1 MRHIFIFAFSVLLSI
16 FASSSLASGGSYLVD
31 DASTATPGRCQLESW
46 MQVFRGGM
54 HTAWTVP
61 ACGVGPVE
69 FGLGLGTQSHP
80 GHTMQNPS
88 IKWQLR
94 NGDDAGIGLALATDT
109 TLQNG
114 HRMGSN
120 VYAAS
125 NFGLD
130 DERRLMANVNLGM
143 TRVEQGAWHRLAG
156 VGFEFAVTKNL
167 ALLAER
173 LWAARLSQAT
183 QAGVRFYFGKDEG
196 NSVDLVVGRERE
208 RAEAASHWATIG
220 LNLAF

>member
-1 MRHIFIFAFSVLLSI
+1 MRNLFILAFGVILI
-16 FASSSLASGGSYLVD
+16 AFASPSMASGGSYLVD

-46 MQVFRGGM
+46 LQVFRGGA
-54 HTAWTVP
+54 HTGWTVP

-69 FGLGLGTQSHP
+69 FGLGLGGQSHP
-80 GHTMQNPS
+80 GHNLQNPS

-94 NGDDAGIGLALATDT
+94 NGDDAGIGLAMATDT

-114 HRMGSN
+114 HRVGSN

-125 NFGLD
+125 NFGID
-130 DERRLMANVNLGM
+130 DERRLMANVNLGA

-156 VGFEFAVTKNL
+156 VGFEFALTKQV

-183 QAGVRFYFGKDEG
+183 QAGVRYYFGKDNG
-196 NSVDLVVGRERE
+196 NSVDLVVGRELEHALPTSR
-208 RAEAASHWATIG
+208 WATVG

>member
-1 MRHIFIFAFSVLLSI
+1 MRNVFLFFVIASLLAL
-16 FASSSLASGGSYLVD
+16 ASPSFASGGSYLVD

-46 MQVFRGGM
+46 LQVFRGGT
-54 HTAWTVP
+54 HTFWTVP

-69 FGLGLGTQSHP
+69 FGLGLGGDSHP
-80 GHTMQNPS
+80 GHNMQNPS

-114 HRMGSN
+114 HRMGTN

-125 NFGLD
+125 NFGID
-130 DERRLMANVNLGM
+130 DERHLMANVNLGM
-143 TRVEQGAWHRLAG
+143 TRPEQGTWRRLVG
-156 VGFEFAVTKNL
+156 VGFEYAVTKEV
-167 ALLAER
+167 AVLAER
-173 LWAARLSQAT
+173 LWTARLSQAT
-183 QAGVRFYFGKDEG
+183 QAGLRYYFGKDDG

-208 RAEAASHWATIG
+208 RGLPLSRWATLG

>member
-1 MRHIFIFAFSVLLSI
+1 MRNMLLLLFGAILALIVSP
-16 FASSSLASGGSYLVD
+16 SMASGGSYLVD

-46 MQVFRGGM
+46 MQAFRGGGR
-54 HTAWTVP
+54 TAWSVP

-69 FGLGLGTQSHP
+69 FGLGIGGQSHP
-80 GHTMQNPS
+80 GHNLQNPS
-88 IKWQLR
+88 VKWQLR
-94 NGDDAGIGLALATDT
+94 NGDDAGIGLAIATDT

-114 HRMGSN
+114 HRTGSN

-130 DERRLMANVNLGM
+130 EERHLMANVNLGM

-156 VGFEFAVTKNL
+156 VGFEFAVTKEV

-173 LWAARLSQAT
+173 LWAAGLSRTT
-183 QAGVRFYFGKDEG
+183 QAGVRYYFGKDDG
-196 NSVDLVVGRERE
+196 NSVDLVLGHERE
-208 RAEAASHWATIG
+208 RASPPSRWATIG

>member
-1 MRHIFIFAFSVLLSI
+1 MRNVIILAFGTILVA
-16 FASSSLASGGSYLVD
+16 FASPSMASGGSYLVD
-31 DASTATPGRCQLESW
+31 DAATATPGRCQLESW
-46 MQVFRGGM
+46 LQVFRGGT

-69 FGLGLGTQSHP
+69 FGLGLGGQSHP
-80 GHTMQNPS
+80 GQNLQNPS

-94 NGDDAGIGLALATDT
+94 NGDDAGIGLAVATDT

-114 HRMGSN
+114 HRIDSN

-125 NFGLD
+125 NFGID
-130 DERRLMANVNLGM
+130 DGRRLMANVNLGM
-143 TRVEQGAWHRLAG
+143 THTEQGTWRRLAG
-156 VGFEFAVTKNL
+156 VGFEFAMTKQV

-173 LWAARLSQAT
+173 LWTAHLSQAT
-183 QAGVRFYFGKDEG
+183 QAGARFYFGKDEG

-208 RAEAASHWATIG
+208 HALPVSHWATIV

>member
-1 MRHIFIFAFSVLLSI
+1 MRNFFIFALGVILAA
-16 FASSSLASGGSYLVD
+16 FASPSMASGGSYLVD
-31 DASTATPGRCQLESW
+31 DASTATPGHCQLESW
-46 MQVFRGGM
+46 MQVFRGGAR
-54 HTAWTVP
+54 TGWSVP

-69 FGLGLGTQSHP
+69 FGLGLGGQSHP
-80 GHTMQNPS
+80 GRNLQSPS

-94 NGDDAGIGLALATDT
+94 NGDDAGIGLAVATDT

-114 HRMGSN
+114 HRIGSN

-125 NFGLD
+125 NFGID
-130 DERRLMANVNLGM
+130 DSRRLMANVNLGM
-143 TRVEQGAWHRLAG
+143 TRVEQGAWHRFAG
-156 VGFEFAVTKNL
+156 VGFEFAVTKQV

-183 QAGVRFYFGKDEG
+183 QAGVRYYFGKDEG
-196 NSVDLVVGRERE
+196 NSVDLVVGRELE
-208 RAEAASHWATIG
+208 HALPASHWATIG

>member
-1 MRHIFIFAFSVLLSI
+1 MRNISILFFIATLMA
-16 FASSSLASGGSYLVD
+16 FASPSMASGGSYLVD

-46 MQVFRGGM
+46 LQVFRGGT

-69 FGLGLGTQSHP
+69 FGLGLGGESHP

-109 TLQNG
+109 TFQNG
-114 HRMGSN
+114 HRMGTN
-120 VYAAS
+120 AYAAS
-125 NFGLD
+125 NFGID

-143 TRVEQGAWHRLAG
+143 TRLEQGTWRRLVG
-156 VGFEFAVTKNL
+156 VGVEFAMTKEV

-173 LWAARLSQAT
+173 LWTARVSQAT
-183 QAGVRFYFGKDEG
+183 QAGVRFYFGKDDG
-196 NSVDLVVGRERE
+196 DSVDVVVGRERE
-208 RAEAASHWATIG
+208 RALPTSRWATIG

>member
-1 MRHIFIFAFSVLLSI
+1 MRNMLLFLVGAILVLVTSPL
-16 FASSSLASGGSYLVD
+16 LASGGSYLVD

-46 MQVFRGGM
+46 LQVFRGGT

-69 FGLGLGTQSHP
+69 FGLGLGGQSHP
-80 GHTMQNPS
+80 GYNLQNPS

-94 NGDDAGIGLALATDT
+94 NGDDAGIGLAVAADT

-114 HRMGSN
+114 HRIGSN

-125 NFGLD
+125 NFGID

-156 VGFEFAVTKNL
+156 VGFEFAVTKEV

-173 LWAARLSQAT
+173 LWASRLSQTT
-183 QAGVRFYFGKDEG
+183 QAGVRYYFGKDDG

-208 RAEAASHWATIG
+208 HALPVSHWATLG

>member
-1 MRHIFIFAFSVLLSI
+1 MRNFFILAFGAILVA
-16 FASSSLASGGSYLVD
+16 FASPSMASGGSYLVD
-31 DASTATPGRCQLESW
+31 DASTAPPGRCQLESW
-46 MQVFRGGM
+46 LQVFRGGT

-69 FGLGLGTQSHP
+69 FGLGLGGQSHP
-80 GHTMQNPS
+80 GHNLQNPS

-94 NGDDAGIGLALATDT
+94 NGDDAGIGLAVATDT

-114 HRMGSN
+114 HRIGSN

-125 NFGLD
+125 NFGID
-130 DERRLMANVNLGM
+130 EERRLMANVNLGM
-143 TRVEQGAWHRLAG
+143 TRAEDGAWRRLAG
-156 VGFEFAVTKNL
+156 VGFEFAVTRQV

-173 LWAARLSQAT
+173 LWTARLSQAT

-196 NSVDLVVGRERE
+196 NSVDLVAGRERE
-208 RAEAASHWATIG
+208 RAVPASHWATIG

>member
-1 MRHIFIFAFSVLLSI
+1 MRFFFIFTFILILFL
-16 FASSSLASGGSYLVD
+16 FASPSMASGGSYLVD

-46 MQVFRGGM
+46 FQAFRGGT

-69 FGLGLGTQSHP
+69 FGLGLGAQSHP
-80 GHTMQNPS
+80 GHNMQNPS

-130 DERRLMANVNLGM
+130 AERRLMANVNLGM

-156 VGFEFAVTKNL
+156 VGFEFAVTKEV

-183 QAGVRFYFGKDEG
+183 QAGVRFYFGKEDG
-196 NSVDLVVGRERE
+196 DSVDLVMGRERE
-208 RAEAASHWATIG
+208 RAAPTSHWATIG

>member
-1 MRHIFIFAFSVLLSI
+1 MRNVLILATGV
-16 FASSSLASGGSYLVD
+16 FLAVLASPAMASGGSYLVD

-46 MQVFRGGM
+46 LQVFRGGT

-69 FGLGLGTQSHP
+69 LGLGLGAQSHP

-88 IKWQLR
+88 LKWQLR
-94 NGDDAGIGLALATDT
+94 NGDDAGVGLAVATDT

-114 HRMGSN
+114 HRVDSN
-120 VYAAS
+120 VYVSS
-125 NFGLD
+125 NFGID
-130 DERRLMANVNLGM
+130 DARRLMANVNLGM
-143 TRVEQGAWHRLAG
+143 TRPEQGTWRRLAG
-156 VGFEFAVTKNL
+156 VGFEFAMTKQV

-173 LWAARLSQAT
+173 LWASRLSQAT

-208 RAEAASHWATIG
+208 RALPVSRWANIG

>member
-1 MRHIFIFAFSVLLSI
+1 MRNFFILAFGALLVVL
-16 FASSSLASGGSYLVD
+16 ASPSMASGGSYLVD

-46 MQVFRGGM
+46 LQVFRGGT

-69 FGLGLGTQSHP
+69 FGLGVGGQSHP
-80 GHTMQNPS
+80 GRNMQNPS

-94 NGDDAGIGLALATDT
+94 NGDDAGIGLAVATDT

-114 HRMGSN
+114 HRINSN

-125 NFGLD
+125 NFGID

-143 TRVEQGAWHRLAG
+143 TRAEQGAWHRLAG
-156 VGFEFAVTKNL
+156 IGVEFAVTKQV

-183 QAGVRFYFGKDEG
+183 QAGVRYYFGKDDG

-208 RAEAASHWATIG
+208 RALPTSRWATIG

>member
-1 MRHIFIFAFSVLLSI
+1 MRNILLFVFGTI
-16 FASSSLASGGSYLVD
+16 LALAASPSMASGGSYLVD

-46 MQVFRGGM
+46 LQVFRGGA
-54 HTAWTVP
+54 HTAWAVP

-69 FGLGLGTQSHP
+69 FGLGLGGQSHP
-80 GHTMQNPS
+80 GYNLQNPS

-94 NGDDAGIGLALATDT
+94 NGDDAGIGLAIATDT

-114 HRMGSN
+114 HRIGSN

-125 NFGLD
+125 NFGID

-143 TRVEQGAWHRLAG
+143 TRAEQGAWRGLAG
-156 VGFEFAVTKNL
+156 VGFEFAVTKEV

-173 LWAARLSQAT
+173 LWAARLSQTT
-183 QAGVRFYFGKDEG
+183 QAGVRYYFGKDDG
-196 NSVDLVVGRERE
+196 DSVDLVVGRERE
-208 RAEAASHWATIG
+208 HASPVSRWATIG